1 MGNTLTKGTMFPVE
15 LTNEMFNLVKGHSS
29 LAKLAAS
36 EPVPFNGKEVFT
48 FSLDSEIDIVAE
60 NGAKSNG
67 GATVA
72 PVSIVPI
79 KVEYG
84 TRVSDE
90 FMYASDEDRLPILR
104 TFAEGFS
111 RKLARGIDIMAMH
124 GVNPRTGSASDLIGN
139 NCFDK
144 KVTQKVTFNSSTPD
158 ANIEDAIALVNG
170 NEEEVTG
177 MAYAPAMKAA
187 LAAEVTTGG
196 AKKYPELAWGGNPD
210 TINGLAVDA
219 NATVSANSNAD
230 RAIVG
235 DFRQYFKWGFAK
247 EIPVQVIEYGNPDN
261 SDAGDLKGHNQV
273 YLRAEAYIGWGIIK
287 ADAFAPGSKIYR
299 KGFRRT

>member
-1 MGNTLTKGTMFPVE
+1 
-15 LTNEMFNLVKGHSS
+15 
-29 LAKLAAS
+29 
-36 EPVPFNGKEVFT
+36 
-48 FSLDSEIDIVAE
+48 
-60 NGAKSNG
+60 
-67 GATVA
+67 
-72 PVSIVPI
+72 
-79 KVEYG
+79 
-84 TRVSDE
+84 
-90 FMYASDEDRLPILR
+90 MYASDEDRLPILR

-287 ADAFAPGSKIYR
+287 ADAFARVATSASV
-299 KGFRRT
+299 

>member
-36 EPVPFNGKEVFT
+36 EPVPFNGKELFT

-60 NGAKSNG
+60 NGGKSNG

-72 PVSIVPI
+72 PVIVLPI

-90 FMYASDEDRLPILR
+90 FMYASDEARLPILR

-124 GVNPRTGSASDLIGN
+124 GVNPRTGNASDIIGN

-144 KVTQKVTFNSSTPD
+144 KVTQKVTFDSSTAD
-158 ANIEDAIALVNG
+158 ANIEDAIALVTG

-177 MAYAPAMKAA
+177 MAYAPAMKSA

-196 AKKYPELAWGGNPD
+196 AKKYPELAWGGNPS
-210 TINGLAVDA
+210 TLNGLSVDS
-219 NATVSANSNAD
+219 NATVSANSNPD

-247 EIPVQVIEYGNPDN
+247 EIPVEVIEYGNPDN

-273 YLRAEAYIGWGIIK
+273 YLRAEAFVGWAIIK
-287 ADAFAPGSKIYR
+287 ADAFARVATSASV
-299 KGFRRT
+299 

>member
-219 NATVSANSNAD
+219 NATVSAALSL
-230 RAIVG
+230 AISASISSG
-235 DFRQYFKWGFAK
+235 ASQRRSPFRLSSTAILT
-247 EIPVQVIEYGNPDN
+247 IPMQ
-261 SDAGDLKGHNQV
+261 AT
-273 YLRAEAYIGWGIIK
+273 LRATTRYIFVQKHISDG
-287 ADAFAPGSKIYR
+287 ASSR
-299 KGFRRT
+299 LTLLQE

>member
-36 EPVPFNGKEVFT
+36 EPVPFNGKELFT

-60 NGAKSNG
+60 NGGKSNG

-72 PVSIVPI
+72 PVTVLPI

-90 FMYASDEDRLPILR
+90 FMYASDEARLPILR

-124 GVNPRTGSASDLIGN
+124 GVNPRTGNASDIIGN

-144 KVTQKVTFNSSTPD
+144 KVTQKVTFDSSTAD
-158 ANIEDAIALVNG
+158 ANIEDAIALVTG

-177 MAYAPAMKAA
+177 MAYAPAMKSA

-196 AKKYPELAWGGNPD
+196 AKKYPELAWGGNPS
-210 TINGLAVDA
+210 TLNGLSVDS
-219 NATVSANSNAD
+219 NATVSANSNPD

-247 EIPVQVIEYGNPDN
+247 EIPVEVIEYGNPDN

-273 YLRAEAYIGWGIIK
+273 YLRAEAFVGWAIIK
-287 ADAFAPGSKIYR
+287 ADAFARVATSASV
-299 KGFRRT
+299 

>member
-144 KVTQKVTFNSSTPD
+144 KVTQKVTFDSSTPD
-158 ANIEDAIALVNG
+158 ANIEGAIALVNG

-287 ADAFAPGSKIYR
+287 ADAFARVATSASV
-299 KGFRRT
+299 

>member
-1 MGNTLTKGTMFPVE
+1 MFPVE

-287 ADAFAPGSKIYR
+287 ADAFARVATSASV
-299 KGFRRT
+299 

>member
-124 GVNPRTGSASDLIGN
+124 GVNPRTGSVSDLIGN

-187 LAAEVTTGG
+187 LAAEVITGG

-287 ADAFAPGSKIYR
+287 ADAFARVATSASV
-299 KGFRRT
+299 

>member
-287 ADAFAPGSKIYR
+287 ADAFARVATSASV
-299 KGFRRT
+299 

>member
-36 EPVPFNGKEVFT
+36 EPVPFNGKELFT

-72 PVSIVPI
+72 PVTIVPI

-84 TRVSDE
+84 TRTSDE
-90 FMYASDEDRLPILR
+90 FLYASDEAKLPVLR
-104 TFAEGFS
+104 AFAEGFS
-111 RKLARGIDIMAMH
+111 RKLARGIDVMAMH
-124 GVNPRTGSASDLIGN
+124 GVNPRTGNASDLIGN

-144 KVTQKVTFNSSTPD
+144 KVTQKVTYNSSTPD
-158 ANIEDAIALVNG
+158 ANIEDAIALVTA

-210 TINGLAVDA
+210 TINGLAVDS
-219 NATVSANSNAD
+219 NVTVSANSNAD

-247 EIPVQVIEYGNPDN
+247 EIPVEVIEYGNPDN

-273 YLRAEAYIGWGIIK
+273 YLRAEAYIGWAIIK
-287 ADAFAPGSKIYR
+287 ADAFARVATNASV
-299 KGFRRT
+299 

>member
-144 KVTQKVTFNSSTPD
+144 KVTQKVTFDSSTPD
-158 ANIEDAIALVNG
+158 ANIEAAIALVNG

-287 ADAFAPGSKIYR
+287 ADAFARVATSASV
-299 KGFRRT
+299 

>member
-287 ADAFAPGSKIYR
+287 AVAFARVATSASV
-299 KGFRRT
+299 

>member
-36 EPVPFNGKEVFT
+36 EPVPFNGKELFT

-60 NGAKSNG
+60 NGGKSNG

-72 PVSIVPI
+72 PVTVLPI

-90 FMYASDEDRLPILR
+90 FMYASDEARLPILR

-124 GVNPRTGSASDLIGN
+124 GVNPRTGNASDIIGN

-144 KVTQKVTFNSSTPD
+144 KVTQKVTFNSSTAD
-158 ANIEDAIALVNG
+158 ANIEDAIALVTG

-177 MAYAPAMKAA
+177 MAYAPAMKSA

-196 AKKYPELAWGGNPD
+196 AKKYPELAWGGNPS
-210 TINGLAVDA
+210 TLNGLSVDS
-219 NATVSANSNAD
+219 NATVSANSNPD

-247 EIPVQVIEYGNPDN
+247 EIPVEVIEYGNPDN

-273 YLRAEAYIGWGIIK
+273 YLRAEAFVGWAIIK
-287 ADAFAPGSKIYR
+287 ADAFARVATSASV
-299 KGFRRT
+299 

>member
-144 KVTQKVTFNSSTPD
+144 KVTQKVTFDSSTPD
-158 ANIEDAIALVNG
+158 ANIEAAIALVNG

-287 ADAFAPGSKIYR
+287 ADAFARVVTSASV
-299 KGFRRT
+299 

>member
-287 ADAFAPGSKIYR
+287 ADAFARVATNASV
-299 KGFRRT
+299 

>member
-273 YLRAEAYIGWGIIK
+273 YLRAEAYIGWGIIN
-287 ADAFAPGSKIYR
+287 ADAFARVATSASV
-299 KGFRRT
+299 